1 MSFEEVKREI
11 LVFYGTSFIMFL
23 IYYVFNYLEI
33 LDFWFGVIYGIVLIT
48 MYKLVKEK
56 YDSNKKQS

>member
-56 YDSNKKQS
+56 YDSNKK